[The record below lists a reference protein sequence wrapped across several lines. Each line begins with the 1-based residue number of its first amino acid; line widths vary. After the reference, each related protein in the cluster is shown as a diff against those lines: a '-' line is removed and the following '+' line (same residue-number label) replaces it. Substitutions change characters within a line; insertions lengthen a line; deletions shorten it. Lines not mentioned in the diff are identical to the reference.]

1 MMPVFWVSDEGQVTS
16 SHANEFKKK
25 VYGAEYRIE
34 AGVYGAVSLGG
45 QSIPSPSF
53 VVHVRNCVGGIGC
66 ILFFPSPSLSLSLPP
81 SLPPLLS
88 LPGLVFLLSMV
99 CLVGLTVQQCRGH
112 RPWRHIDMDGERTAL
127 TN

>member
-34 AGVYGAVSLGG
+34 AGVYGAVGLGG
-45 QSIPSPSF
+45 QSIPSPTF

-66 ILFFPSPSLSLSLPP
+66 ILFFPSPSLLSLPP
-81 SLPPLLS
+81 SLPPS
-88 LPGLVFLLSMV
+88 LPSLPPRSCVLALNGVSGWAHSPAMSWPLSPE
-99 CLVGLTVQQCRGH
+99 TH
-112 RPWRHIDMDGERTAL
+112 RHGW
-127 TN
+127 